1 MFTCDFSKRGSRS
14 LTQFLYDSLKN
25 EILEGRIKP
34 HQKIPSK
41 RELSEHLGVSVITVQ
56 NAYLQ
61 LIDEGWIYSVE
72 KKGYFAEETGSFPKN
87 PAPADPPKTKG
98 TSNFISDSGTLPSFS
113 QSAHTE
119 LIADFTSNS
128 TQAQAFPFATWT
140 KVNKTVL
147 AQYTTSILDRQDFR
161 GTFFLR
167 QQICQYL
174 KNFRGMDVN
183 PDQVVI
189 GAGTE
194 SLYSMVIKFFGQEKI
209 YGMEN
214 PGYKKLSLIFSTSGC
229 RCIPLS
235 MDENGLDIQNLQNTS
250 VEIVHVTPSH
260 HFPTGRVMSVKRRNE
275 LLEWAERSGGYI
287 LEDDYDS
294 EFRFLGQPLQAL
306 YSADKNGRTFY
317 MNTFSKTLSPS
328 FRISFMIIPSPLLNS
343 FINKMGFYS
352 CTVGS
357 FEQYTL
363 AQFMKE
369 GHFERHIRRMKNYY
383 KNLRNSLIYA
393 LEHNDQGKNITIL
406 EEHAGLHF
414 LMQVKSEK
422 TEKELQKELLEK
434 GIKLALLKDY
444 DLTASN
450 IDQAEPSPNAT
461 FVINY
466 SGIEKE
472 KILEIVRIM
481 TACF

>member
-14 LTQFLYDSLKN
+14 LTQFLYESLKN

-34 HQKIPSK
+34 HEKIPSK
-41 RELSEHLGVSVITVQ
+41 RELSEHLGISVITVQ

-72 KKGYFAEETGSFPKN
+72 KKGYFAEETGSSPQLPKPFKN
-87 PAPADPPKTKG
+87 SSSLQTESPASPA
-98 TSNFISDSGTLPSFS
+98 L
-113 QSAHTE
+113 
-119 LIADFTSNS
+119 LADFTSNS

-147 AQYTTSILDRQDFR
+147 AKYTTSILDRQDFR
-161 GTFFLR
+161 GTLFLR
-167 QQICQYL
+167 EQICRYL
-174 KNFRGMDVN
+174 ENFRGMKVT
-183 PDQVVI
+183 PEQVVI

-194 SLYSMVIKFFGQEKI
+194 SLYSMVIKFFGHEKI

-214 PGYKKLSLIFSTSGC
+214 PGYKKLSLIFSSSNC
-229 RCIPLS
+229 SCIPLS
-235 MDENGLDIQNLQNTS
+235 MDENGLDIQNLQKTS

-260 HFPTGRVMSVKRRNE
+260 HFPSGSVMPVKRRNE
-275 LLEWAERSGGYI
+275 LLEWAQNTGGYI

-294 EFRFLGQPLQAL
+294 EFRFLGQPLQSL
-306 YSADKNGRTFY
+306 YSADQNGRTFY

-328 FRISFMIIPSPLLNS
+328 FRISFMIVPLPLLES
-343 FINKMGFYS
+343 FVEKLGFYS

-393 LEHNDQGKNITIL
+393 LEHKDSQKKITIL

-414 LMQVKSEK
+414 LMKVQSDK
-422 TEKELQKELLEK
+422 TGKELQKVLLEK
-434 GIKLALLKDY
+434 GIKVALLWDY
-444 DLTASN
+444 DLTMENAASEK
-450 IDQAEPSPNAT
+450 DAT

-472 KILEIVRIM
+472 KIPEIVEIM

>member
-14 LTQFLYDSLKN
+14 LTQFLYESLKN

-34 HQKIPSK
+34 HEKIPSK
-41 RELSEHLGVSVITVQ
+41 RELSEHLGISVITVQ

-61 LIDEGWIYSVE
+61 LIDEGWIYSIE
-72 KKGYFAEETGSFPKN
+72 KKGYFAEETGSFPK
-87 PAPADPPKTKG
+87 
-98 TSNFISDSGTLPSFS
+98 SNRDLPDRKNDEKVGQFSGISESKL
-113 QSAHTE
+113 
-119 LIADFTSNS
+119 LADFTSNS

-147 AQYTTSILDRQDFR
+147 AEYTTSILDRQDFR
-161 GTFFLR
+161 GTLFLR
-167 QQICQYL
+167 QEICRYL
-174 KNFRGMDVN
+174 KNFRGMN
-183 PDQVVI
+183 ILPEQVVI

-194 SLYSMVIKFFGQEKI
+194 SLYSMVIKFFGQDKI

-214 PGYKKLSLIFSTSGC
+214 PGYKKLSLIFSSSGC
-229 RCIPLS
+229 QCIPLS
-235 MDENGLDIQNLQNTS
+235 MDENGLNIKNLKDS
-250 VEIVHVTPSH
+250 GVEIVHVTPSH
-260 HFPTGRVMSVKRRNE
+260 HFPSGSVMSVKRRNE
-275 LLEWAERSGGYI
+275 LLEWAEKSAGYI

-294 EFRFLGQPLQAL
+294 EFRFLGQPLQSL
-306 YSADKNGRTFY
+306 YTADRNGRTFY

-328 FRISFMIIPSPLLNS
+328 FRISFMVIPLPILKDFVEKL
-343 FINKMGFYS
+343 GFYS

-393 LEHNDQGKNITIL
+393 LEHENHHKNITIL

-414 LMQVKSEK
+414 LMKVQSEK
-422 TEKELQKELLEK
+422 SGKELQKVLLEN
-434 GIKLALLKDY
+434 GIKVALLWDY
-444 DLTASN
+444 DLSHSK
-450 IDQAEPSPNAT
+450 DLSEKDAT

-472 KILEIVRIM
+472 KIQEIVKIM

>member
-14 LTQFLYDSLKN
+14 LTQFLYESLKN

-34 HQKIPSK
+34 HEKIPSK
-41 RELSEHLGVSVITVQ
+41 RELSEHLGISVITVQ

-72 KKGYFAEETGSFPKN
+72 KKGYFAEETGSSPQLQKPFKN
-87 PAPADPPKTKG
+87 SSSLQTEAPAFPA
-98 TSNFISDSGTLPSFS
+98 L
-113 QSAHTE
+113 
-119 LIADFTSNS
+119 LADFTSNS

-147 AQYTTSILDRQDFR
+147 AKYTTSILDRQDFR
-161 GTFFLR
+161 GTLFLR
-167 QQICQYL
+167 EQICRYL
-174 KNFRGMDVN
+174 ENFRGMKVT
-183 PDQVVI
+183 PEQVVI

-194 SLYSMVIKFFGQEKI
+194 SLYSMVIKFFGHEKI

-214 PGYKKLSLIFSTSGC
+214 PGYKKLSLIFSSSNC
-229 RCIPLS
+229 SCIPLS
-235 MDENGLDIQNLQNTS
+235 MDENGLDIQNLQKTP

-260 HFPTGRVMSVKRRNE
+260 HFPSGSVMPVKRRNE
-275 LLEWAERSGGYI
+275 LLEWAQNSGGYI

-294 EFRFLGQPLQAL
+294 EFRFLGQPLQSL
-306 YSADKNGRTFY
+306 YSADQNGRTFY

-328 FRISFMIIPSPLLNS
+328 FRISFMIVPLPLLES
-343 FINKMGFYS
+343 FVEKLGFYS

-393 LEHNDQGKNITIL
+393 LEHKDSQKKITIL

-414 LMQVKSEK
+414 LMKVQSDK
-422 TEKELQKELLEK
+422 TGKELQKVLLEK
-434 GIKLALLKDY
+434 GIKVALLWDY
-444 DLTASN
+444 DLTPGKDSSEK
-450 IDQAEPSPNAT
+450 DAT

-472 KILEIVRIM
+472 KIPEIVEIM